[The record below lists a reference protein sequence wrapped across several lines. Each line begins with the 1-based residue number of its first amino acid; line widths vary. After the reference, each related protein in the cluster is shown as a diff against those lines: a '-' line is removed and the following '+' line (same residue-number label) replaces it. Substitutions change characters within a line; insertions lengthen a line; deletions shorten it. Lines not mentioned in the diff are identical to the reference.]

1 MRILSIRALTG
12 TGALARFD
20 LELNE
25 HVRLFG
31 LLLKKFP
38 DGRYRTHAPNSCGKH
53 VASFH
58 PVIAS
63 QITDAAVAALSERTA
78 HEHR

>member
-38 DGRYRTHAPNSCGKH
+38 DGKYRTHAPNSCGKH

-58 PVIAS
+58 PVIAE
-63 QITDAAVAALSERTA
+63 QITRAAVAALSERTA
-78 HEHR
+78 HAER